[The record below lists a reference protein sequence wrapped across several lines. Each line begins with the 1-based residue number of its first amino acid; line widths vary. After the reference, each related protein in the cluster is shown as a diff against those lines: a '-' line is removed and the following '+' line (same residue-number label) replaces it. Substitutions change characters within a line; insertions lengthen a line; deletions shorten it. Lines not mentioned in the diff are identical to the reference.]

1 MVYSSKKVLNSG
13 WVKQEERTDQVRI
26 YKIKGKKLFQKRE
39 LENTNKIKV
48 AMKSPIVS
56 FLHFGILTGQVHS
69 LFKNTGLI
77 SLTDCLTGTHAK
89 RIFVG
94 PFDPKDTGTQHL
106 HPVGWSAAGI
116 MGPFCYFSMTEVFS
130 HKINH

>member
-56 FLHFGILTGQVHS
+56 FLHFGILTG
-69 LFKNTGLI
+69 
-77 SLTDCLTGTHAK
+77 
-89 RIFVG
+89 
-94 PFDPKDTGTQHL
+94 
-106 HPVGWSAAGI
+106 
-116 MGPFCYFSMTEVFS
+116 
-130 HKINH
+130 